1 MAGDTALSPARAP
14 THEHGGRWLWLA
26 LLPLGFGA
34 WVPLRAGLRT
44 RHAAWVAGG
53 AALCVLWLVGIAL
66 AADGHATGTAGGIL
80 LWLAW
85 LGAAGYALA
94 IRRTYD
100 ERLTEHAQR
109 RPRGQARDRHH
120 TARDPHSG
128 ARLVA
133 GPARA
138 ATAWRRLE
146 ARQAAAAL
154 NRSGGKL
161 WAWAA
166 LVWTCAFLGCFAG
179 AVVLGTS
186 YAGRPFVPGAA
197 ALLAPA
203 GLLLVVPAALQLTG
217 RLRVAPDGG
226 RAVRARLILLAAAG
240 AMFGFGVWLL
250 THGVGWRL
258 LTLPGLLWYVGVL
271 RGSSPAVRR
280 TAVCS
285 GPPRSAAGRGCGRR
299 TSGRG

>member
-66 AADGHATGTAGGIL
+66 AADGHTTATAGGIL

-120 TARDPHSG
+120 SRP
-128 ARLVA
+128 R
-133 GPARA
+133 PAL
-138 ATAWRRLE
+138 RR
-146 ARQAAAAL
+146 
-154 NRSGGKL
+154 
-161 WAWAA
+161 
-166 LVWTCAFLGCFAG
+166 
-179 AVVLGTS
+179 
-186 YAGRPFVPGAA
+186 
-197 ALLAPA
+197 
-203 GLLLVVPAALQLTG
+203 
-217 RLRVAPDGG
+217 
-226 RAVRARLILLAAAG
+226 
-240 AMFGFGVWLL
+240 
-250 THGVGWRL
+250 
-258 LTLPGLLWYVGVL
+258 
-271 RGSSPAVRR
+271 
-280 TAVCS
+280 
-285 GPPRSAAGRGCGRR
+285 PPGRR
-299 TSGRG
+299 TRAGRDRLASARGPAPRPARPRRP